1 MRNLK
6 RALSLALAAAM
17 LVSLMVVGAS
27 AASYGDQ
34 DKVSQTEAVDVLTGL
49 GIVGGD
55 QNGNFNPT
63 ATLTRAEFCVMI
75 ANALTGGTFDRTL
88 FEGTITPFTDVA
100 GTGARRTSPTA
111 TPTASSPA
119 PAPPPS
125 ALTPP

>member
-34 DKVSQTEAVDVLTGL
+34 DKVSQAEAVDVLTGL

-63 ATLTRAEFCVMI
+63 ATLTRAEF
-75 ANALTGGTFDRTL
+75 
-88 FEGTITPFTDVA
+88 
-100 GTGARRTSPTA
+100 
-111 TPTASSPA
+111 
-119 PAPPPS
+119 
-125 ALTPP
+125 